1 MPRDFKDV
9 TIGEHQYRVGRL
21 TAVDGSWIFT
31 TFVQRY
37 RAFTDAHLEGS
48 ASRAEDGRFAEDPKP
63 AIDTA
68 GVDPE
73 QGFAMTAQFLIE
85 QLTRAEL
92 AEVQTICLGS
102 CGRYSDRTGTR
113 VAMPIIF
120 GDGRYAIPDLEYDGP
135 AILELTKAAIA
146 FNIAPYFPGA
156 GSNGAANPATDSSP
170 QSTQT

>member
-21 TAVDGSWIFT
+21 KAADGSWIFT

-37 RAFTDAHLEGS
+37 RAFTDAQLQAAKPAADEF
-48 ASRAEDGRFAEDPKP
+48 EEKP
-63 AIDTA
+63 AIAVPD
-68 GVDPE
+68 VNPE
-73 QGFAMTAQFLIE
+73 IGFAMTAQFLVE

-92 AEVQTICLGS
+92 AEVETICISS

-113 VAMPIIF
+113 VALPIIF
-120 GDGRYAIPDLEYDGP
+120 PDGRYAIPDLEFDGP

-170 QSTQT
+170 QSTQP